1 MRPYKPAFDETS
13 SEISFLNR
21 QKELRSLYSDF
32 KKALEE
38 MQYSDTTV
46 TKTQDYFSEQP
57 EVTQQ
62 DDTLND
68 ELHAVLDEI
77 RVLISEVIGIKADLR
92 ATGYDSHLELFD
104 KLDNV
109 LQILKSQRGRAES
122 LLYY

>member
-21 QKELRSLYSDF
+21 QKELRTLYSDF

-38 MQYSDTTV
+38 MQYSDSTIN
-46 TKTQDYFSEQP
+46 KTQEYFTDQIESSE
-57 EVTQQ
+57 Q

-68 ELHAVLDEI
+68 ELHAILDEI

-92 ATGYDSHLELFD
+92 ATGYDSRVELFN